1 MTKRIVDQDDRVVAE
16 HYRLLV
22 QRKNKRQQ
30 KLYQEKTRQKKF
42 DRLQQKESKR
52 KELFERGLDVLA
64 QENKEF
70 TTNLDFLQFL
80 REFVY
85 TQEDRGCHITMEH
98 MKNYRLQH
106 DIKTQLQLKKKP
118 FQNN

>member
-42 DRLQQKESKR
+42 DCLQQKESKR
-52 KELFERGLDVLA
+52 KELE
-64 QENKEF
+64 
-70 TTNLDFLQFL
+70 
-80 REFVY
+80 
-85 TQEDRGCHITMEH
+85 
-98 MKNYRLQH
+98 
-106 DIKTQLQLKKKP
+106 
-118 FQNN
+118 